1 MLLSGY
7 TLNNTT
13 LINNLFQLEAGEY
26 IVIDTELYRVQYNTY
41 LAEPELP
48 TQHKNPDNTLVEI
61 LNNVF
66 ASHLS
71 ALKNNMI
78 AIPLSGGYDSRL
90 ISIMCSRYHPD
101 NLIAFTYG
109 TRNSSE
115 IKLAKRVADKLAINW
130 IPVYYDVDCIKD
142 YTLSKTFESYYTYS
156 SELSSIFFMQ
166 DYFAVKYLKDNQL
179 IADNTVFLP
188 GHSGDFL
195 GGGHLRP
202 DQNIRRSKLDI
213 SNRLFDRHFQ
223 LTKTSL
229 PIRDS
234 IMKLIMEKIPDASIP
249 DFIIADT
256 WDFSE
261 RQVKM
266 IVNSA
271 NVFSFFGY
279 SWNIPL
285 WDNRLM
291 LFFEGIGFEE
301 KLYNNLYHRVLKQHY
316 FEEKDLN
323 FEDELTPS
331 PAVLSRQEFKRNF
344 KKFLPRFVVNSLV
357 SNDDFLNYKGI
368 TAQLKEEISSQ
379 YLRPLKQKNYYNA
392 YLAQYL
398 ISKTAQQ
405 LQSL

>member
-1 MLLSGY
+1 M
-7 TLNNTT
+7 
-13 LINNLFQLEAGEY
+13 
-26 IVIDTELYRVQYNTY
+26 
-41 LAEPELP
+41 
-48 TQHKNPDNTLVEI
+48 
-61 LNNVF
+61 
-66 ASHLS
+66 
-71 ALKNNMI
+71 
-78 AIPLSGGYDSRL
+78 
-90 ISIMCSRYHPD
+90 
-101 NLIAFTYG
+101 
-109 TRNSSE
+109 
-115 IKLAKRVADKLAINW
+115 
-130 IPVYYDVDCIKD
+130 
-142 YTLSKTFESYYTYS
+142 
-156 SELSSIFFMQ
+156 
-166 DYFAVKYLKDNQL
+166 
-179 IADNTVFLP
+179 
-188 GHSGDFL
+188 
-195 GGGHLRP
+195 
-202 DQNIRRSKLDI
+202 
-213 SNRLFDRHFQ
+213 
-223 LTKTSL
+223 
-229 PIRDS
+229 
-234 IMKLIMEKIPDASIP
+234 KIPDASIP